1 MVVKLQNG
9 NFLYE
14 KINHSVTSFQPT
26 EPALSLKVL
35 QDITSEKSSKK
46 KEKITWRTD
55 SDNQFRQRTT
65 Y

>member
-9 NFLYE
+9 NFLNE

>member
-9 NFLYE
+9 NFLNE

-26 EPALSLKVL
+26 EPAPSLKVTCCRTL
-35 QDITSEKSSKK
+35 HQKK
-46 KEKITWRTD
+46 VVKEKITWRTD